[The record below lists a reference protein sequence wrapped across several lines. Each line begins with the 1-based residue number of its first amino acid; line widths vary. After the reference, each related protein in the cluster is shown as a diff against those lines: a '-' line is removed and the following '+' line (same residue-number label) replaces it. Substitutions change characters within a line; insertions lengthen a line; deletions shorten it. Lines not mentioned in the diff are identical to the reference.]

1 MIIRNDASH
10 LIFFPWLAA
19 RPLPELQAGMTED
32 RSGLKA
38 RVYHLL
44 SRFYLFTG
52 NKADIHIVISFNP
65 IFFLLLPFAPK
76 KIRIGFDAKRG
87 LSVK

>member
-10 LIFFPWLAA
+10 LRFFAYLVG
-19 RPLPELQAGMTED
+19 RPMTED

-38 RVYHLL
+38 GVYHLL

-52 NKADIHIVISFNP
+52 NKADIHIEKS
-65 IFFLLLPFAPK
+65 K
-76 KIRIGFDAKRG
+76 
-87 LSVK
+87 S

>member
-1 MIIRNDASH
+1 MQGKSTKYYFMIIRNDASS
-10 LIFFPWLAA
+10 LRFFAWLAG

-52 NKADIHIVISFNP
+52 NKEDIHILF
-65 IFFLLLPFAPK
+65 
-76 KIRIGFDAKRG
+76 
-87 LSVK
+87 

>member
-10 LIFFPWLAA
+10 LRFFAWLAG
-19 RPLPELQAGMTED
+19 RPPDSYRETED

-52 NKADIHIVISFNP
+52 NKADIHII
-65 IFFLLLPFAPK
+65 
-76 KIRIGFDAKRG
+76 
-87 LSVK
+87 